1 MLNTNKLFKNSV
13 LVIFPLDSTKI
24 IQLWGWKNPPTL
36 LIILTQQSLK
46 AQSEV
51 TGITAVTDINF
62 LC

>member
-13 LVIFPLDSTKI
+13 LVIFPLDSTEI
-24 IQLWGWKNPPTL
+24 IQLWGWKKPTL

>member
-13 LVIFPLDSTKI
+13 LVIFLLDSTKI
-24 IQLWGWKNPPTL
+24 ILLWGWKKPTL

>member
-13 LVIFPLDSTKI
+13 LVIFLLDSTKI
-24 IQLWGWKNPPTL
+24 ILLCEGGKKPTL

-46 AQSEV
+46 AQSQV